1 MKPQLED
8 LYHQYWKIH
17 SDLIESGYTPLQ
29 VAGVLSAHA
38 MTIYKT
44 LLSEDEYNSIVDT
57 ISDSRDRVTKL
68 TTEIT
73 LQ

>member
-1 MKPQLED
+1 MEKSLED

-17 SDLIESGYTPLQ
+17 NDLIESGYTPLQ
-29 VAGVLSAHA
+29 IAGVLSAHA

-44 LLSEDEYNSIVDT
+44 ILSEDEFNLIIDSI
-57 ISDSRDRVTKL
+57 SNSRDKVHKL